1 MPQLISLKT
10 ALLML
15 CLVGATA
22 CQQQDPVEEAELATT
37 QPSAVIL
44 LDEHNVKEFS
54 TVFAEQYQLML
65 DELLHG
71 FNEAKEKE
79 DSHIFV
85 SYRNFHW
92 TPSYIEKKE
101 YYQRVREKNLAY
113 LSHSPVRRLFDRFDR
128 LIYIGLDLKH
138 GLNDNDQ
145 VLLRKT
151 FYIIDKDKREIEA
164 VLKLIAN
171 AEQS

>member
-10 ALLML
+10 TLLIL
-15 CLVGATA
+15 PLIAATA
-22 CQQQDPVEEAELATT
+22 CQQQDSVDEAEQVTT
-37 QPSAVIL
+37 QPSAVIQL
-44 LDEHNVKEFS
+44 NDHNVKEFS
-54 TVFAEQYQLML
+54 ITLAEHYQLML

-71 FNEAKEKE
+71 FNEAKEKD

-101 YYQRVREKNLAY
+101 YYQQIREKNLVY
-113 LSHSPVRRLFDRFDR
+113 LANSPARRLFDHFER

-145 VLLRKT
+145 ALLRKT
-151 FYIIDKDKREIEA
+151 FVIIDNDKREIEA

-171 AEQS
+171 SQQP